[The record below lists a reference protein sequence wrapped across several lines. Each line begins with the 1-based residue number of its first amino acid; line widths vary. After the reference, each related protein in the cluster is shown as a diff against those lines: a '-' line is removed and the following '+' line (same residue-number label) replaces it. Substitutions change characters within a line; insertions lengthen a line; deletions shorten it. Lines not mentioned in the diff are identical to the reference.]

1 MALLSTHKISSGPM
15 VRLCCSSA
23 VMTLLLAL
31 LAGIPAP
38 AHAATP
44 CELGPGSPATV
55 PEIKPGILKGYL
67 EQEAMAN
74 ALALLEG
81 PPRAGSAAAA
91 FDQAQANASFALR
104 DSARWTLAAKDADLH
119 FPAAAISFSCALGV
133 PINATDTPRL
143 LLLMRRSMTDLGLST
158 YPAKNRYQR
167 KRPFMVNNQPICT
180 PADEQALR
188 GDGSYP
194 SGHTAVG
201 WGWGLIL
208 STIAPERSDALIAR
222 GRAFG
227 ESRSICNVHWISDV
241 QAGELMGSATTAR
254 LQADPV
260 FQADLQ
266 AARQEVEALRA
277 RQAQPNG
284 DCKLEEAAFAIR
296 P

>member
-1 MALLSTHKISSGPM
+1 M

-23 VMTLLLAL
+23 VIALLLAL

-44 CELGPGSPATV
+44 CELGPGSPATL
-55 PEIKPGILKGYL
+55 PEIKPGFLKGYL
-67 EQEAMAN
+67 EQEAMAD

-81 PPRAGSAAAA
+81 PPPAGSAAAA
-91 FDQAQANASFALR
+91 LDQAQANASFALR
-104 DSARWTLAAKDADLH
+104 DSARWTLAARDADLH

-158 YPAKNRYQR
+158 DPAKNRYQR

-180 PADEQALR
+180 PADEQGLR
-188 GDGSYP
+188 ANGSYP

-266 AARQEVEALRA
+266 AARQEVQALRA

-284 DCKLEEAAFAIR
+284 DCSLEEAALAIR

>member
-1 MALLSTHKISSGPM
+1 MAALMFYGPAKPDSKQICRARYACRASIQP
-15 VRLCCSSA
+15 VRVDHCC
-23 VMTLLLAL
+23 LH
-31 LAGIPAP
+31 I
-38 AHAATP
+38 
-44 CELGPGSPATV
+44 TV
-55 PEIKPGILKGYL
+55 SQKLLKGSNVGSTFK
-67 EQEAMAN
+67 QVGGKAMAKGM
-74 ALALLEG
+74 A
-81 PPRAGSAAAA
+81 AGG
-91 FDQAQANASFALR
+91 F
-104 DSARWTLAAKDADLH
+104 ADLH

-167 KRPFMVNNQPICT
+167 QRPFMVNNQPICT
-180 PADEQALR
+180 PADEQGLR

-266 AARQEVEALRA
+266 AARQEVQALRA

-284 DCKLEEAAFAIR
+284 DCSLEEAALAIR

>member
-1 MALLSTHKISSGPM
+1 M
-15 VRLCCSSA
+15 VRFCCSSA
-23 VMTLLLAL
+23 VIALLLAL
-31 LAGIPAP
+31 LAGVPAP
-38 AHAATP
+38 ARAATP

-55 PEIKPGILKGYL
+55 PEIKPGFLKGYL

-81 PPRAGSAAAA
+81 PPPAGSAAAA
-91 FDQAQANASFALR
+91 LDQAQANASFALR
-104 DSARWTLAAKDADLH
+104 DSARWTLAARDADLH

-180 PADEQALR
+180 PADEQALSAN
-188 GDGSYP
+188 GSYP

-208 STIAPERSDALIAR
+208 STIAPERIDALIAR

-266 AARQEVEALRA
+266 AARQEVQALRA

-284 DCKLEEAAFAIR
+284 DCTLEEAALAIR

>member
-1 MALLSTHKISSGPM
+1 M

-55 PEIKPGILKGYL
+55 PEIKPGFLKGYL

-81 PPRAGSAAAA
+81 PPAAGSAAAA

-104 DSARWTLAAKDADLH
+104 DSARWTLATKDADLQ

-180 PADEQALR
+180 PANEQALR

-260 FQADLQ
+260 
-266 AARQEVEALRA
+266 
-277 RQAQPNG
+277 
-284 DCKLEEAAFAIR
+284 
-296 P
+296 

>member
-1 MALLSTHKISSGPM
+1 M
-15 VRLCCSSA
+15 VRFCCSSA
-23 VMTLLLAL
+23 VIALLLAL
-31 LAGIPAP
+31 LAGVPAP
-38 AHAATP
+38 ARAATP

-55 PEIKPGILKGYL
+55 PEIKPGFLKGYL

-81 PPRAGSAAAA
+81 PPPAGSAAAA
-91 FDQAQANASFALR
+91 LDQTQANASFALR
-104 DSARWTLAAKDADLH
+104 DSARWTLAARDADLH

-180 PADEQALR
+180 PADEQALSAN
-188 GDGSYP
+188 GSYP

-266 AARQEVEALRA
+266 AARQEVQALRA

-284 DCKLEEAAFAIR
+284 DCTLEEAALAIR

>member
-1 MALLSTHKISSGPM
+1 MTMA
-15 VRLCCSSA
+15 RLCRSSA
-23 VMTLLLAL
+23 VMTLLIAL

-38 AHAATP
+38 AKAATP

-55 PEIKPGILKGYL
+55 PEIKPGLLKGYL
-67 EQEAMAN
+67 EKEAMAN

-81 PPRAGSAAAA
+81 PPRPGSAAAA
-91 FDQAQANASFALR
+91 LDQAKANASFALR
-104 DSARWTLAAKDADLH
+104 DSPRWTLAARDADLQ
-119 FPAAAISFSCALGV
+119 FLEAAISFSCALGV

-143 LLLMRRSMTDLGLST
+143 LLLMRRSMTDLGLAT

-167 KRPFMVNNQPICT
+167 QRPFMVNNQPICT
-180 PADEQALR
+180 PADEQGLR

-208 STIAPERSDALIAR
+208 STIAPERSDELIAR

-227 ESRSICNVHWISDV
+227 ESRSICNVHWHSDV
-241 QAGELMGSATTAR
+241 QTGELMASATTAR
-254 LQADPV
+254 LHADPV

-277 RQAQPNG
+277 RQARPNG
-284 DCKLEEAAFAIR
+284 DCTLEEAALANR

>member
-1 MALLSTHKISSGPM
+1 MI
-15 VRLCCSSA
+15 
-23 VMTLLLAL
+23 TLLLAL

-44 CELGPGSPATV
+44 CELGPGSPATL
-55 PEIKPGILKGYL
+55 PEIKPGFLKGYL
-67 EQEAMAN
+67 EQEAMAD

-81 PPRAGSAAAA
+81 PPPAGSAAAA
-91 FDQAQANASFALR
+91 LDQAQANASFALR
-104 DSARWTLAAKDADLH
+104 DSARWTLAARDADLH

-158 YPAKNRYQR
+158 DPAKNRYQR

-180 PADEQALR
+180 PADEQGLR
-188 GDGSYP
+188 ANGSYP

-266 AARQEVEALRA
+266 AARQEVQALRA

-284 DCKLEEAAFAIR
+284 DCSLEEAALAIR

>member
-1 MALLSTHKISSGPM
+1 
-15 VRLCCSSA
+15 
-23 VMTLLLAL
+23 MTLLLAL
-31 LAGIPAP
+31 LAGVPAP
-38 AHAATP
+38 ARAATP
-44 CELGPGSPATV
+44 CELGAGSPATL
-55 PEIKPGILKGYL
+55 PEIKPGLLKGYL
-67 EQEAMAN
+67 EQEAMAD

-81 PPRAGSAAAA
+81 PPPAGSAAAA
-91 FDQAQANASFALR
+91 LDQAQANASFALR
-104 DSARWTLAAKDADLH
+104 DSARWTLAARDADLH

-167 KRPFMVNNQPICT
+167 QRPFMVNNQPICT
-180 PADEQALR
+180 PADEQGLR

-208 STIAPERSDALIAR
+208 STIAPERSDELIAR

-227 ESRSICNVHWISDV
+227 ESRSICNVHWTSDV

-277 RQAQPNG
+277 RKAQPNG
-284 DCKLEEAAFAIR
+284 DCSLEEAALAIR